1 MEKANLNFSDSKNT
15 ITSICWICSVIS
27 WLLFIIT
34 NAISFHWIKD
44 FGTVWTFY
52 RIPIV
57 NWVFGIKTADNG
69 MGTYPIQMQEAF
81 VYIVFIL
88 LLIMF
93 LVAFVIFMMKST
105 CKKDSA
111 FFNEMFG
118 TFGRFHFIP
127 ILCGAILFLIAET
140 LKHGKDR
147 NDRGRNIAGMII
159 VIIGLCSMIFIYIKT
174 NLPGDWMTATIK
186 KGAYSFLIALE
197 WYYFCYDIVNLRIND
212 ESHHTNTIK
221 TCGILFSIII
231 GLGALA
237 FAFFF
242 KDVVVACVH
251 FIIYLGMLIFFFM
264 IDTDFRG
271 NYNKYADG
279 IIDIIMAILLLVEAI
294 FLIVKYKTE
303 CLK

>member
-15 ITSICWICSVIS
+15 ITSICWILSVIS
-27 WLLFIIT
+27 WLLFIIA
-34 NAISFHWIKD
+34 NAICFHWIKD

-52 RIPIV
+52 RIPLV
-57 NWVFGIKTADNG
+57 TWMFGKKTADNG
-69 MGTYPIQMQEAF
+69 MGTYPIQMHEAF

-88 LLIMF
+88 LLIIF
-93 LVAFVIFMMKST
+93 LVAFIIFMVKST
-105 CKKDSA
+105 CKKDSGI
-111 FFNEMFG
+111 FNEMFG

-140 LKHGKDR
+140 LQKHKAR
-147 NDRGRNIAGMII
+147 NDRDRNIAGMIF
-159 VIIGLCSMIFIYIKT
+159 VIIGLCSMILIYIKT
-174 NLPGDWMTATIK
+174 NLPGDWIGASIK

-212 ESHHTNTIK
+212 ESVHTDTIK

-231 GLGALA
+231 GLGALV

-242 KDVVVACVH
+242 KDVVIAFVN
-251 FIIYLGMLIFFFM
+251 FIFYLGMLIFFFM

-271 NYNKYADG
+271 FYNKYADG
-279 IIDIIMAILLLVEAI
+279 IIDIIMAVLLLAEGI

>member
-1 MEKANLNFSDSKNT
+1 MEKANLYFSDSQNT
-15 ITSICWICSVIS
+15 ITSICWILSVIS

-34 NAISFHWIKD
+34 NAICFHWIKD

-57 NWVFGIKTADNG
+57 TWMFGIKTADNG
-69 MGTYPIQMQEAF
+69 MGTYPIQMQEVF

-105 CKKDSA
+105 CKKDSG

-118 TFGRFHFIP
+118 TFGKFHFIP
-127 ILCGAILFLIAET
+127 ILCGAILFLIAESMQSG
-140 LKHGKDR
+140 KPRKDR
-147 NDRGRNIAGMII
+147 DRNIAGMIV
-159 VIIGLCSMIFIYIKT
+159 VIIGLCSMKLIDIKT
-174 NLPGDWMTATIK
+174 NLAGDWMTATIK

-197 WYYFCYDIVNLRIND
+197 WYYFWYDIVNLRIND
-212 ESHHTNTIK
+212 ESDHRNTIK

-231 GLGALA
+231 GVGAFI

-242 KDVVVACVH
+242 KDVVIAFVH
-251 FIIYLGMLIFFFM
+251 FLFYLGMLIFFFM
-264 IDTDFRG
+264 IDANFRD
-271 NYNKYADG
+271 NYNKYTDG
-279 IIDIIMAILLLVEAI
+279 IIDIIMAILFLAEAI
-294 FLIVKYKTE
+294 ILIVKFKTE

>member
-1 MEKANLNFSDSKNT
+1 MEKANLNFSDSKSTT
-15 ITSICWICSVIS
+15 ISICWILSVIS

-34 NAISFHWIKD
+34 NVICFHWIKD

-57 NWVFGIKTADNG
+57 TWVFGKKTADNS
-69 MGTYPIQMQEAF
+69 MGTYPIQMQEMF
-81 VYIVFIL
+81 VYIVFAL
-88 LLIMF
+88 LLITF
-93 LVAFVIFMMKST
+93 IVAFVIFMMKST

-111 FFNEMFG
+111 FFDEMFG
-118 TFGRFHFIP
+118 TFGKFHFIP

-140 LKHGKDR
+140 LKAGRDR
-147 NDRGRNIAGMII
+147 NDRGRNIAGMIV
-159 VIIGLCSMIFIYIKT
+159 VIIGLGSMIFIYIKT
-174 NLPGDWMTATIK
+174 NLPGDWMSATIK

-212 ESHHTNTIK
+212 EWYHNDTIK
-221 TCGILFSIII
+221 ICGIIFSIII
-231 GLGALA
+231 GLGALV

-242 KDVVVACVH
+242 KDVVIAFVN

-271 NYNKYADG
+271 IYNKYADG
-279 IIDIIMAILLLVEAI
+279 IIDIIMAVLLLVETI
-294 FLIVKYKTE
+294 FLIVKYKSE